1 MQTETILIIGASSD
15 IGYAVVNK
23 LASTN
28 PNRQFILHYNKNKDV
43 IKHIQ
48 HDLRN
53 DTVLLT
59 VQADLRSDQETDQLL
74 KSIPFNIDT
83 LVFAQGQ
90 SYSGLIT
97 DTSDQIMDDLYH
109 VHVKSMTR
117 ITKHFLPSMIRN
129 QQGTIVVISS
139 IWGEIG
145 VSNEVW
151 YSMMKSA
158 QNQFV
163 KSLSKEVG
171 TSNIRVNGV
180 APGIIATKMN
190 QHLSDEEVE
199 NWLEDVPLQRMG
211 QPEEVADAVQFLCSP
226 QSSYFNGQLLR
237 LNGGIN

>member
-15 IGYAVVNK
+15 IGKAVVSK
-23 LASTN
+23 LASAN
-28 PNRQFILHYNKNKDV
+28 PNRQFILHYYKNDGV
-43 IKHIQ
+43 INHIEKKLI
-48 HDLRN
+48 HN
-53 DTVLLT
+53 TVLLT

-74 KSIPFNIDT
+74 ASIPFDIDT
-83 LVFAQGQ
+83 IVFAQGQ

-97 DTSDQIMDDLYH
+97 DTSDQVMDDLYH

-117 ITKHFLPSMIRN
+117 IAKHFLPSMNRN
-129 QQGTIVVISS
+129 QHGTIVVISS

-158 QNQFV
+158 QHQFV

-171 TSNIRVNGV
+171 PSNIRVNGV
-180 APGIIATKMN
+180 APGLIATKMN

-199 NWLEDVPLQRMG
+199 DWLQDVPLQRVG